1 MIRRYLFI
9 ICCWILVWSM
19 ISLLWSYSFAQLSTI
34 DNTSPSITQDITRV
48 IDTSDLDNPIRKW
61 SRLIVESPD
70 GADSIDIISISKILN
85 FSDAQSQVL
94 WLVQNIVNI
103 LLSFISLIVFVYLIY
118 EWYMI
123 VTAGTDE
130 WQYKKALAKLKN
142 AAIAIAGIA
151 ISWFV
156 VSFIFA
162 ALDTIVSS
170 L

>member
-1 MIRRYLFI
+1 MRIYSLI
-9 ICCWILVWSM
+9 ISSCFFLGSM
-19 ISLLWSYSFAQLSTI
+19 IFLTTSDTLAQLSTI
-34 DNTSPSITQDITRV
+34 DNTSPSITQDITKV
-48 IDTSDLDNPIRKW
+48 IDSSNLDNPIRQW

-70 GADSIDIISISKILN
+70 GESMINVINVSEILG
-85 FSDAQSQVL
+85 FEQAQNQTL
-94 WLVQNIVNI
+94 WLLQNIINV
-103 LLSFISLIVFVYLIY
+103 LLSFTALIVLVYLIY

-151 ISWFV
+151 VSWFI

-162 ALDTIVSS
+162 ALNTIIA
-170 L
+170 

>member
-1 MIRRYLFI
+1 MRIYSLIISSCLF
-9 ICCWILVWSM
+9 LGSM
-19 ISLLWSYSFAQLSTI
+19 IFLTTSDTLAQLSTI
-34 DNTSPSITQDITRV
+34 DNTSPSITQDITKV
-48 IDTSDLDNPIRKW
+48 IDSSNLDNPIRQW

-70 GADSIDIISISKILN
+70 GESMINVINVSEILG
-85 FSDAQSQVL
+85 FEQAQNQTL
-94 WLVQNIVNI
+94 WLLQNIINV
-103 LLSFISLIVFVYLIY
+103 LLSFTALVVLVYLIY

-151 ISWFV
+151 VSWFI

-162 ALDTIVSS
+162 ALNTIIA
-170 L
+170 